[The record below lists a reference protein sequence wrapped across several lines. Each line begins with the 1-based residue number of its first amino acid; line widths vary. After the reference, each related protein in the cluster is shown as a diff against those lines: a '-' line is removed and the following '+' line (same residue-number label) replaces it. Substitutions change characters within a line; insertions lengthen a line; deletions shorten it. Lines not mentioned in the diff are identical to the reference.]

1 MIVLSLA
8 ENFSLSFT
16 CHHEPARL
24 WGSFFYKNT
33 LYNFTVITVI
43 ITDGSLVA
51 ILLVIPHA
59 PRVGDIKR

>member
-1 MIVLSLA
+1 MNQRVYGVL
-8 ENFSLSFT
+8 
-16 CHHEPARL
+16 
-24 WGSFFYKNT
+24 FYKNT